1 MKWIVITCAGL
12 FALTPGAAAWTFDD
26 QPKPDAKTWWAIQ
39 PLGKPAIPIVND
51 KTWCKNPIDQ
61 FILAT
66 LEKAKMQPSAAADK
80 RTLLRRV
87 TVDLTGLLPTP
98 EELANFEKD
107 TSPSAYEKV
116 VDRLLASPRFGERM
130 ARHWLDLVHYAESH
144 GHDEDKHR
152 PHAWPYRDYLI
163 RSFNGDKPYQRF
175 VQEQV
180 AGDVLF
186 PYEPDGMVAL
196 GMLAACPWDQSSQL
210 GIMDGTLDKQIA
222 RYLDR
227 DDMLTTVM
235 STFTSTTVHCA
246 RCHDHKFDPI
256 SMDDYYALQAIFAG
270 VDRINRDYD
279 ESPQIARKREH
290 LTRELKQCETIKL
303 DNSRWSTPEAEA
315 TAKAWEANQTKWTM
329 VEPLEARSSG
339 GAQLEILDDLSIRSG
354 GTRPDVD
361 TVIITGNTSLKRIT
375 AIRLELLTDPSLP
388 HQGPGRHDNGNLHLS
403 EIGLKLVTRD
413 RPDKSC
419 ELKLTQAS
427 SDYDQPDWGV
437 TKAIDHNVKTAW
449 GIFPQV
455 GKPHVAVFE
464 LSEPCKCA
472 IGDELQITL
481 EQKHGAGHLLGR
493 FRVAMTSAKTP
504 EKATP
509 RTNELS
515 LALSIPAGQRSDLQ
529 KRIIARHARLVQLKQ
544 QLSELPAISQV
555 YSVGG
560 DFPADGNFKPPQGPR
575 KVDVLRRGDIKQPI
589 RATQPGAL
597 SCVSLVPARFIL
609 KNANNEGERRAA
621 LAQWLTDKNNTLTW
635 RSMANR
641 LWQCHFGRVL
651 VETANDFGKMGSTPT
666 HPELLDWLAI
676 QLRDGKSLKAMH
688 RLIVTSATYQQT
700 SSVNA
705 LTLKSDPENKFYS
718 RMDRTRLDAETIRD
732 AMLQVAG
739 KLDLTMY
746 GPSIKHFTEKPGP
759 HVTMVADYDHFN
771 LDSPGAYR
779 RSVYR
784 FVFRTV
790 PDPLMDV
797 LDCPDGSQWT
807 ARRSEST
814 TPLQALALLHH
825 PFSIRLS
832 EHLAARVSKDAGN
845 PDQQITLAFQLLYQ
859 RAPNDTEKKTI
870 TDYLHKHGLA
880 NTCRLLLNTNE
891 FHYID

>member
-1 MKWIVITCAGL
+1 MVITCAGL
-12 FALTPGAAAWTFDD
+12 FALTLGAAALTFDD
-26 QPKPDAKTWWAIQ
+26 HPKPDAKTWWAVQ
-39 PLGKPAIPIVND
+39 PLAKSAIPTVRE
-51 KTWCKNPIDQ
+51 KLWCRNPIDQ
-61 FILAT
+61 FILAS
-66 LEKAKMQPSAAADK
+66 LEKAKVQPSPPADK

-107 TSPSAYEKV
+107 TSANAYEKV

-163 RSFNGDKPYQRF
+163 GSFNADKPYERF

-186 PYEPDGMVAL
+186 PYEPEGVVAL
-196 GMLAACPWDQSSQL
+196 GMLAAGPWDQSSQL

-256 SMDDYYALQAIFAG
+256 SMDDYYALQAVFAG

-279 ESPQIARKREH
+279 ESPQIARKREQ
-290 LTRELKQCETIKL
+290 LTRELKQWEATKL
-303 DNSRWSTPEAEA
+303 DDPRWSTPEAEA

-329 VEPLEARSSG
+329 IEPLEARSSG

-354 GTRPDVD
+354 GVRPDVD
-361 TVIITGNTSLKRIT
+361 TVTISGNTSLKRIT

-388 HQGPGRHDNGNLHLS
+388 HQGPGRQDNGNLHLS
-403 EIGLKLVTRD
+403 EIGLKLVSKDNPEKMREV
-413 RPDKSC
+413 KI
-419 ELKLTQAS
+419 TQAS

-437 TKAIDHNVKTAW
+437 SKAIDQNVKTAW
-449 GIFPQV
+449 GIYPQV

-464 LSEPCKCA
+464 LSEPCKCSK
-472 IGDELQITL
+472 GDELQVTL
-481 EQKHGAGHLLGR
+481 QQAHGAGHLLGR
-493 FRVAMTSAKTP
+493 FRVSVTSAQTP

-509 RTNELS
+509 RTSELS
-515 LALSIPAGQRSDLQ
+515 LALSIPTGQRTAQ
-529 KRIIARHARLVQLKQ
+529 HTRIIARHARLVQLKQ
-544 QLSELPAISQV
+544 QLSELPAIAKV
-555 YSVGG
+555 YAVGG

-589 RATQPGAL
+589 RAAQPGAL
-597 SCVSLVPARFIL
+597 SCLSSVAARFIL

-621 LAQWLTDKNNTLTW
+621 LAQWLTDKNNVLTW

-641 LWQCHFGRVL
+641 LWQWHFGRGL
-651 VETANDFGKMGSTPT
+651 VETASDFGKMGSTPT
-666 HPELLDWLAI
+666 HPELLDWLAV
-676 QLRDGKSLKAMH
+676 QMREGKTLKAMH
-688 RLIVTSATYQQT
+688 RLIVTSATYQQA
-700 SSVNA
+700 SSVS
-705 LTLKSDPENKFYS
+705 TISIKSDPENKLYS
-718 RMDRTRLDAETIRD
+718 RMDRTRLDAETTRD
-732 AMLQVAG
+732 TMLQVSG

-746 GPSIKHFTEKPGP
+746 GPSVKHFNEKPGP
-759 HVTMVADYDHFN
+759 HVTMVADYDRFN
-771 LDSPGAYR
+771 LDSPGAFR
-779 RSVYR
+779 RSIYR

-807 ARRSEST
+807 AKRSEST

-832 EHLAARVSKDAGN
+832 EHLAARVSKDARD
-845 PDQQITLAFQLLYQ
+845 PSQQIALVFQLLYQ
-859 RAPNDTEKKTI
+859 RLPNDMEKKTI
-870 TDYLHKHGLA
+870 TEYLQKHGLA

>member
-1 MKWIVITCAGL
+1 MVITCAGL
-12 FALTPGAAAWTFDD
+12 FALTLGAAALTFDD
-26 QPKPDAKTWWAIQ
+26 QTKPDARTWWAIQ
-39 PLGKPAIPIVND
+39 PLAKPVIPTVSQS
-51 KTWCKNPIDQ
+51 KSCKNPIDQ
-61 FILAT
+61 FILAS
-66 LEKAKMQPSAAADK
+66 LEQAKMQPSIAADK

-107 TSPSAYEKV
+107 TSPTAYEKV

-163 RSFNGDKPYQRF
+163 RSFNSDKPYSRF

-196 GMLAACPWDQSSQL
+196 GMLAAGPWDQSSQL

-256 SMDDYYALQAIFAG
+256 NMDDYYALQAVFAG

-279 ESPQIARKREH
+279 ETPQTARKREQ
-290 LTRELKQCETIKL
+290 LSRELKLWESTKL
-303 DNSRWSTPEAEA
+303 DDPRWSTPEAET
-315 TAKAWEANQTKWTM
+315 TAKVWEANQTKWTM
-329 VEPLEARSSG
+329 MEPLEARSFG

-354 GTRPDVD
+354 GARPDID
-361 TVIITGNTSLKRIT
+361 TVIITGNTTLKRIT
-375 AIRLELLTDPSLP
+375 ALRLELLTDPALP
-388 HQGPGRHDNGNLHLS
+388 YHGPGRHDNGNLHLS
-403 EIGLKLVTRD
+403 EIGLKLVSREH
-413 RPDKSC
+413 PEKSC
-419 ELKLTQAS
+419 EVKITQAS

-437 TKAIDHNVKTAW
+437 AKAIDHNAKTAW

-464 LSEPCKCA
+464 LSEPCKCSV
-472 IGDELQITL
+472 GDELHVAL

-493 FRVAMTSAKTP
+493 FRVSVTSAKTP

-515 LALSIPAGQRSDLQ
+515 LALAIPAAQRSMEQ
-529 KRIIARHARLVQLKQ
+529 KRIIARHARLVQIKQ
-544 QLSELPAISQV
+544 DLSELPPVSKV
-555 YSVGG
+555 YAVGC
-560 DFPADGNFKPPQGPR
+560 DFPADGNFKPPMGPR
-575 KVDVLRRGDIKQPI
+575 KVDVLRRGDIKQPM
-589 RATQPGAL
+589 RAAQPGSL
-597 SCVSLVPARFIL
+597 SCITTVPARFIL
-609 KNANNEGERRAA
+609 KNANNEGQRRAA
-621 LAQWLTDKNNTLTW
+621 LAHWLTDKNNTLTW

-641 LWQCHFGRVL
+641 LWQCHFGRGL

-688 RLIVTSATYQQT
+688 RLIVTSATYQQAST
-700 SSVNA
+700 VNA
-705 LTLKSDPENKFYS
+705 LTLKSDPENKLYS
-718 RMDRTRLDAETIRD
+718 RMDHTRLDAETIRD
-732 AMLQVAG
+732 AMLQVAA

-746 GPSIKHFTEKPGP
+746 GPSVKHFNEKPGP

-771 LDSPGAYR
+771 LDSPGTYR
-779 RSVYR
+779 RSIYR

-790 PDPLMDV
+790 PDPLLDV

-807 ARRSEST
+807 AKRSEST

-825 PFSIRLS
+825 PLSIRLS
-832 EHLAARVSKDAGN
+832 EHLAARVSKDARE
-845 PDQQITLAFQLLYQ
+845 PDQQIALIFQLLYQ
-859 RAPNDTEKKTI
+859 RTPNDTEKKTI
-870 TDYLHKHGLA
+870 TNYLHKHGLA

>member
-1 MKWIVITCAGL
+1 MVITCAGL
-12 FALTPGAAAWTFDD
+12 FALTLGAAALTFDE
-26 QPKPDAKTWWAIQ
+26 QPKPDAKPWWAIQ
-39 PLGKPAIPIVND
+39 PLAKSTTPTV
-51 KTWCKNPIDQ
+51 KEETWCKNPIDH
-61 FILAT
+61 FILAS
-66 LEKAKMQPSAAADK
+66 LEKAKIQPSIAADK

-98 EELANFEKD
+98 EELSSFEKD
-107 TSPSAYEKV
+107 SSPNAYEKV

-163 RSFNGDKPYQRF
+163 RSFNADKPYERF

-196 GMLAACPWDQSSQL
+196 GMLAAGPWDQSSQL

-256 SMDDYYALQAIFAG
+256 SMDDYYSLQAVFAG

-279 ESPQIARKREH
+279 ESPQTAKKREQ
-290 LTRELKQCETIKL
+290 LTRDLKQWETTKL
-303 DNSRWSTPEAEA
+303 DDPRWSTDEAEA
-315 TAKAWEANQTKWTM
+315 IAKAWEGNQTKWTM
-329 VEPLEARSSG
+329 LEPVEAHSSG

-361 TVIITGNTSLKRIT
+361 TVIITGSTSLKRIT
-375 AIRLELLTDPSLP
+375 ALRLELLTDPALP

-403 EIGLKLVTRD
+403 EIGLKLVSSEHPEKRREVTI
-413 RPDKSC
+413 
-419 ELKLTQAS
+419 TQAS
-427 SDYDQPDWGV
+427 SDHDQPDWGV
-437 TKAIDHNVKTAW
+437 AKAIDHNLKTAW

-472 IGDELQITL
+472 VGDELQVTL

-493 FRVAMTSAKTP
+493 FRISVTSVKTP

-515 LALSIPAGQRSDLQ
+515 LALSVHAGQRSVEQ
-529 KRIIARHARLVQLKQ
+529 KRLIARHARLAELKQ
-544 QLSELPAISQV
+544 QLSELPAVSKV
-555 YSVGG
+555 YAVGG

-575 KVDVLRRGDIKQPI
+575 KVDVLRRGDIKQPL
-589 RATQPGAL
+589 RTAQPGTL
-597 SCVSLVPARFIL
+597 SCMSTVPARFIL
-609 KNANNEGERRAA
+609 KNAGNEGERRAA

-641 LWQCHFGRVL
+641 LWQWHFGRGL
-651 VETANDFGKMGSTPT
+651 VETANDFGKMGSTPS
-666 HPELLDWLAI
+666 HPELLDWLAT
-676 QLRDGKSLKAMH
+676 QLRDGKSLKTMH
-688 RLIVTSATYQQT
+688 RLIVTSATYQQA
-700 SSVNA
+700 SSVNTA
-705 LTLKSDPENKFYS
+705 TLKSDSENKLYS

-732 AMLQVAG
+732 AMLQVSG

-746 GPSIKHFTEKPGP
+746 GPSVKHFNEKPGT
-759 HVTMVADYDHFN
+759 HVTLVADYDHFN

-779 RSVYR
+779 RSIYR

-807 ARRSEST
+807 AKRSEST

-832 EHLAARVSKDAGN
+832 EHLAARVSNDARE
-845 PDQQITLAFQLLYQ
+845 PDQQIALVFQLLYQ
-859 RAPNDTEKKTI
+859 RKPSDREKKTI
-870 TDYLHKHGLA
+870 TEYLHKHGLA